1 MTTLKTTTTTTTMTT
16 TTTTTTTT
24 TATTTATTTTT
35 TTTATTTTTTPTPT
49 AAAAAPPP
57 TATTTTTTTTTTAA
71 APPTVTTTTTRRTT
85 NSVSLQPLVA
95 GSGLVPQGFS
105 IHSLPGLSPFSP
117 PNENRWLH
125 LCLASTVFG
134 ALAAHAAVWGS
145 TSVQC
150 AHAIRLPSPLVARTD
165 AENIYLSWC
174 LFCPVLPPDCFYPAV
189 GLGHALC
196 RARTHA
202 GKSCRWVPFS

>member
-1 MTTLKTTTTTTTMTT
+1 MHKLRPTNPNPPTPKPTPRLTYPNPPMPYLQAQTTTDQPQRTNPKPTTTT
-16 TTTTTTTT
+16 
-24 TATTTATTTTT
+24 
-35 TTTATTTTTTPTPT
+35 T
-49 AAAAAPPP
+49 AAAAAPP
-57 TATTTTTTTTTTAA
+57 TA
-71 APPTVTTTTTRRTT
+71 TTTTRRTT
-85 NSVSLQPLVA
+85 KSVSLQPLVA
-95 GSGLVPQGFS
+95 GSGLVPQGFL

-117 PNENRWLH
+117 PNEHRWLH
-125 LCLASTVFG
+125 LCRAWTVFG

-150 AHAIRLPSPLVARTD
+150 AHASRLPRPLVARTD

-202 GKSCRWVPFS
+202 RKSCRWVPSEPSRSPRWKKNERRNQR